1 MHIRVMPVNSPV
13 NSIEPAF
20 CFPVVAE
27 SERFKI
33 FGRSLPS

>member
-27 SERFKI
+27 SEQFKVFRRF
-33 FGRSLPS
+33 LPS